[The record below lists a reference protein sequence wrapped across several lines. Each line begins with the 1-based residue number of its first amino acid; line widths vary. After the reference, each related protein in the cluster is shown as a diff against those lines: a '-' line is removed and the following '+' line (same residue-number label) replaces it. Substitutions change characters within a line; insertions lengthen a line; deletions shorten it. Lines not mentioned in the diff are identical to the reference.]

1 MLEKGDPVAMSL
13 TCILRRPSALCCMVA
28 VLASGCAGRAED
40 RIIVDTKGVD
50 PGRYAEDLG
59 ECAEYA
65 GLVDVEGRVLAS
77 AAGSAV
83 LYGVLGAILDD
94 GDTAERTAGAGAV
107 FGGVRGGFDATR
119 EQERIIRNCLSGRG
133 YRVLN

>member
-1 MLEKGDPVAMSL
+1 MAPL
-13 TCILRRPSALCCMVA
+13 SARTFRLPLLLAFLLALAGCMA
-28 VLASGCAGRAED
+28 APRD
-40 RIIVDTKGVD
+40 RVIVDTKGVD
-50 PGRYAEDLG
+50 PQTYRIDLE

-65 GLVDVEGRVLAS
+65 GLVDVQGRVVTN

-94 GDTAERTAGAGAV
+94 GDTARRTAGAGAV
-107 FGGVRGGFDATR
+107 FGGARGGVKATR
-119 EQERIIRNCLSGRG
+119 EQDRVMRNCLRGRG

>member
-1 MLEKGDPVAMSL
+1 MTSSLTPVA
-13 TCILRRPSALCCMVA
+13 LRRSALVCA
-28 VLASGCAGRAED
+28 IALLAAGCAGRSED

-50 PGRYAEDLG
+50 PTRYADDLV

-65 GLVDVEGRVLAS
+65 GLVDVQGQVLTS

-83 LYGVLGAILDD
+83 LYGVLGAILDS
-94 GDTAERTAGAGAV
+94 GDTAKRTAGAGAV
-107 FGGVRGGFDATR
+107 FGGVRGGISATR
-119 EQERIIRNCLSGRG
+119 EQDRIIKNCLRGRG